1 MNGLNKANAVGLG
14 KSNLIEV
21 AIIVALMFLASLG
34 ARAQSQSPQSQS
46 QSQSQSPQSKD
57 AAPSEDAIAAS
68 LAAADAAAAADASGP
83 ALSKAFVVASL
94 QAMSAMR
101 DWQGHLAFMIRNG
114 YPLAEQW
121 LEEDGNRA
129 QDLVVLAGQAA
140 TTRGDRAAT
149 IELTNQYR
157 NLQDWNDYIVD
168 AKRNM
173 QLANLYLTPNGLAGD
188 PQYQKMVDCANF
200 LGPMLA
206 SGRLSESVSCQ

>member
-1 MNGLNKANAVGLG
+1 MNGLNKANAVGLS

-21 AIIVALMFLASLG
+21 ALIIALMFLASLG
-34 ARAQSQSPQSQS
+34 ARAQAQPQAQSQS
-46 QSQSQSPQSKD
+46 QSQSN
-57 AAPSEDAIAAS
+57 AAPSDDAVAANA
-68 LAAADAAAAADASGP
+68 AAADAAAAADVGGP
-83 ALSKAFVVASL
+83 ALSKGFVVASL

-140 TTRGDRAAT
+140 TTSGDRAAT

-188 PQYQKMVDCANF
+188 PQFQKMVDCANF

>member
-1 MNGLNKANAVGLG
+1 MRGPNRSPA
-14 KSNLIEV
+14 
-21 AIIVALMFLASLG
+21 VALNRANLMEIALIIALLFLASLG
-34 ARAQSQSPQSQS
+34 ARAQSQSQSET
-46 QSQSQSPQSKD
+46 
-57 AAPSEDAIAAS
+57 APSEEAITAS
-68 LAAADAAAAADASGP
+68 IAAADAAAAAEANGQ
-83 ALSKAFVVASL
+83 ALSKGFVAASL
-94 QAMSAMR
+94 RAMGAMR
-101 DWQGHLAFMIRNG
+101 DWQGHLAYMIRNG

-121 LEEDGNRA
+121 LEEDSNRA

-140 TTRGDRAAT
+140 TTRGDRAAS

-173 QLANLYLTPNGLAGD
+173 QLANLYITPNGLAND
-188 PQYQKMVDCANF
+188 PQYQKTVECANF